1 MESLPVLKVLKHGV
15 YCALQDKGRFGYRH
29 LGIPYSGAMDRH
41 SFLYANQRLG
51 NNADAGELEIF
62 GQGSVFMILAD
73 CVIFITGAQ
82 HEITIDGLRFTT
94 TDPISVF
101 EGQIL
106 KIEKIYAG
114 ARLYI
119 SIKGGFYSTPI
130 MNSIS
135 TLNGTHLRPL
145 KKNDIVYKIS
155 GQTKDKKSLAGIR
168 NIEINKICK
177 IPVLPGPEYFWLS
190 QASMD
195 VLESQY
201 FTISPTSNRMGY
213 RLFGAPLQKINQQEM
228 LTSAVMPGT
237 VQLTSDGQLIILM
250 RDCQTTGGYPRILQV
265 EEWGINQLAQ
275 RLPGDDVV
283 FQIFV

>member
-1 MESLPVLKVLKHGV
+1 MEPLPVLKVLKNGV
-15 YCALQDKGRFGYRH
+15 YCALQDNGRFGFRH
-29 LGIPYSGAMDRH
+29 LGIPYSGALDRH
-41 SFLYANQRLG
+41 SYLYANQLLG
-51 NNADAGELEIF
+51 NNTDAAELEIF
-62 GQGSVFMILAD
+62 GQGCVFMILAD

-82 HEITIDGLRFTT
+82 HEITIDGLRCTT
-94 TDPISVF
+94 ADPISVY

-114 ARLYI
+114 ARIYI
-119 SIKGGFYSTPI
+119 SIKGGFYSTPV

-135 TLNGTHLRPL
+135 TLNGTHLVPL
-145 KKNDIVYKIS
+145 KKNDIVFKIS
-155 GQTKDKKSLAGIR
+155 GQPKDKNNLAGIR
-168 NIEINKICK
+168 NIDINKNCK
-177 IPVLPGPEYFWLS
+177 IPVLRGPEYFWLS
-190 QASMD
+190 RASMD

-201 FTISPTSNRMGY
+201 FSISPTSNRMGY
-213 RLFGAPLQKINQQEM
+213 RLFGAPLLKINQQEM

-275 RLPGDDVV
+275 RLHGDDVV
-283 FQIFV
+283 FQIVV